1 MRTRYRTNQ
10 KVGSLEFARADE
22 INKMDALNAL
32 SSMITPGIIVS
43 FDNNNVMSDNWKTII
58 KGETILQIKAGKAV
72 ILNSV
77 GELVAVELPAD
88 VEYSLTGFS
97 LGTNYIYLKHKAI
110 TYEEGTITL
119 HDGNTTVDGV
129 GTKFTKVL
137 AANRRI
143 IVGSNVYTVESV
155 VTDTECY
162 LTDNFVEAGS
172 AIAGERYSV
181 GGWFLGTPPV
191 GLSDNTIYEY
201 NEVEI
206 VPSATTISDT
216 GYYLLA
222 TVIVGLDPMEAIEFQ
237 TTNDM
242 RHLSLFRL
250 VQANGKLAKI
260 KVDTVIGSA
269 TEIEVYPGQ
278 TLNFPNSHSA
288 DFSTVLVTF
297 PNPGIGKPSAIG
309 IKYTGK
315 TNNKLTGVTWDT
327 SYPLSPPP
335 FLSANTGNVF
345 TATTFTTDGGV
356 VRVAGVNLK
365 YIKNLT
371 TVDNP
376 LIPGAVSSY
385 FALDGNLQVE
395 SPGQIVIGGSALYHI
410 IRLQGVRNNYDFYEI
425 DYGNAT
431 TPGNFVIKRNG
442 GVLLTI
448 NGTTG
453 EVTFEG
459 TVNASDQKVDCY
471 NLTPAKIDM
480 KGLNTKPTSATD
492 PGNTGDIRFC
502 DDGIYFCVASNTW
515 KKATL
520 ATF

>member
-1 MRTRYRTNQ
+1 MRTRYRSNQ

-32 SSMITPGIIVS
+32 RSIITPGIIVT
-43 FDNNNVMSDNWKTII
+43 FNANNVMSNNWATII
-58 KGETILQIKAGKAV
+58 KAETTLQIKAGKAI
-72 ILNSV
+72 ILNSG
-77 GELVAVELPAD
+77 GELVAVELPGD
-88 VEYSLTGFS
+88 IELSLTGFS
-97 LGTNYIYLKHKAI
+97 VGTNYIYLKHKAV
-110 TYEEGTITL
+110 TFEEGTITL
-119 HDGNTTVDGV
+119 HDGNTTVTGV

-143 IVGSNVYTVESV
+143 IVGSNVYTVASV

-162 LTDNFVEAGS
+162 LTSNFVEAGS
-172 AIAGERYSV
+172 AVTGEKYSV

-191 GLSDNTIYEY
+191 GLNDNTIYEY

-206 VPSATTISDT
+206 IPSNSVIST
-216 GYYLLA
+216 QGYYLLA
-222 TVIVGLDPMEAIEFQ
+222 SVVVGLDPMDAIGFQ
-237 TTNDM
+237 SLNDL
-242 RHLSLFRL
+242 RHLSLF
-250 VQANGKLAKI
+250 KLIQTNSTLATI
-260 KVDTVIGSA
+260 KVDTIIGST

-278 TLNFPNSHSA
+278 TLNFPASHTA
-288 DFSTVLVTF
+288 DFSTILVTF
-297 PNPGIGKPSAIG
+297 PTPGIGKPSAIG
-309 IKYTGK
+309 VKYTSK
-315 TNNKLTGVTWDT
+315 TNNKLLGVTWDS

-345 TATTFTTDGGV
+345 TATTFTTDGV
-356 VRVAGVNLK
+356 IRVAGVNLK
-365 YIKNLT
+365 YTKNLT

-385 FALDGNLQVE
+385 FAIDSNLNIE
-395 SPGQIVIGGSALYHI
+395 SPGQIVLGGSALYHI

-471 NLTPAKIDM
+471 DLTPAKIDM
-480 KGLNTKPTSATD
+480 KGLNIKPTSATD
-492 PGNTGDIRFC
+492 PGVTGDVRFC

>member
-32 SSMITPGIIVS
+32 SSMITPGIMVT
-43 FDNNNVMSDNWKTII
+43 FDSNNVMSENWLVTI
-58 KGETILQIKAGKAV
+58 KDTSTLEIKAGKAV
-72 ILNSV
+72 IVNTA
-77 GELVAVELPAD
+77 GELIAVELPTAT
-88 VEYSLTGFS
+88 EYPTTGFS
-97 LGTNYIYLKHKAI
+97 TGTNYIYLKNKAI
-110 TYEEGTITL
+110 NYEEGTISL
-119 HDGNTTVDGV
+119 EDGNTTVTGV

-162 LTDNFVEAGS
+162 LAESFVEAGS
-172 AIAGERYSV
+172 PVSGQRYSV
-181 GGWFLGTPPV
+181 GGWFIGTPPV

-206 VPSATTISDT
+206 IPSATTISTT

-222 TVIVGLDPMEAIEFQ
+222 TIVVGLDPMEALEFQ
-237 TTNDM
+237 SINDM
-242 RHLSLFRL
+242 RHLSLFKL
-250 VQANGKLAKI
+250 IQSNGKLAKI

-269 TEIEVYPGQ
+269 TTIEVYPGQ
-278 TLNFPNSHSA
+278 TLNFPSSHTA
-288 DFSTVLVTF
+288 DFSTILVTF
-297 PNPGIGKPSAIG
+297 PTPGIGKPSAIG

-345 TATTFTTDGGV
+345 TATTFTTDGV
-356 VRVAGVNLK
+356 IRVAGVNLK
-365 YIKNLT
+365 YTKNLT

-376 LIPGAVSSY
+376 LMPGAVSSY
-385 FALDGNLQVE
+385 FAIDGNLNIE

-471 NLTPAKIDM
+471 DLTPAKIDM

-492 PGNTGDIRFC
+492 PGVTGDVRFC